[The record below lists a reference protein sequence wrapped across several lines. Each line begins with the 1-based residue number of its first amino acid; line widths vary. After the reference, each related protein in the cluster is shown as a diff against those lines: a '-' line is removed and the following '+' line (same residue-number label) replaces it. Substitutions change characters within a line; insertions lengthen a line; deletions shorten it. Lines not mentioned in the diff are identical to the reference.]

1 MPARREAEFLRR
13 LNHSLELQAGAIG
26 QALHDDAS
34 QLLVAAHLAL
44 SEAAR
49 GLPPAARERVLDAR
63 RSLTEIEEH
72 LRQLA
77 HELRPRILDDMG
89 MIPAIEF
96 LARGF
101 EARRAIRTTVTAT
114 GIRPLPHAIETAV
127 YRVTQEGLT
136 NIGRHALATRAS
148 IMIEVA
154 PQELRCRV
162 RDNGVGFDAAALAA
176 RTGESSLGLF
186 GIRQRLDLLGGQ
198 LRIRTARGRGTELV
212 AIIPLEHDAHTP
224 SPR

>member
-1 MPARREAEFLRR
+1 MPATREAEFLRR
-13 LNHSLELQAGAIG
+13 LNDTLELQARAIG
-26 QALHDDAS
+26 QALHDDVS

-49 GLPPAARERVLDAR
+49 DLPPDARDRVLDAR
-63 RSLTEIEEH
+63 RHVAGIEEH

-77 HELRPRILDDMG
+77 HELRPRILDELG
-89 MIPAIEF
+89 MVPALEF

-114 GIRPLPHAIETAV
+114 GYRPLPPAIETTV

-136 NIGRHALATRAS
+136 NIGRHARATRAS
-148 IMIEVA
+148 IRVEVT
-154 PQELRCRV
+154 PRELRCRI
-162 RDNGVGFDAAALAA
+162 RDNGIGFDAAAVAA
-176 RTGESSLGLF
+176 PTGQPSLGLI

-198 LRIRTARGRGTELV
+198 LRIRTARGRGTDLM
-212 AIIPLEHDAHTP
+212 AIIPVEHHAHTP
-224 SPR
+224 APR

>member
-49 GLPPAARERVLDAR
+49 DLPPAARDRVLDAQ
-63 RSLTEIEEH
+63 RSLIEIEDH

-89 MIPAIEF
+89 MVPAIEF

-114 GIRPLPHAIETAV
+114 GIRPIPRAIETAV
-127 YRVTQEGLT
+127 YRVTQAALT
-136 NIGRHALATRAS
+136 NIGQHARATRAS
-148 IMIEVA
+148 IRVEVA
-154 PQELRCRV
+154 PQELRCRI
-162 RDNGVGFDAAALAA
+162 RDNGVGFDTAAVAA
-176 RTGESSLGLF
+176 RTGEPSLGLL
-186 GIRQRLDLLGGQ
+186 GIRQRLDLLGGR
-198 LRIRTARGRGTELV
+198 LHVRTARGRGTDLL
-212 AIIPLEHDAHTP
+212 AIIPVEHHAHTP